1 MNPTEVSA
9 SLKEWEREKR
19 KKNLT
24 AASNGIWCDSKSS
37 ENRRSHSNNNTDM
50 MLSIWRDL
58 SLSLYVYVR
67 KHISGWCLF
76 LCAHRM
82 KKNDDWRLFW
92 PTPSAQ
98 HKPLDGIQ
106 SLARFGYTSLIQL
119 ERSHIRIRDMR
130 KWRQTEQIHRKKKN
144 NNNSSTQPKR
154 KKELD
159 LCERCSVH
167 ISVGITCFAS
177 QRHRQKRTYSLGSQQ
192 QCDLSSKKRSRF
204 YFFSLLLFLFAVKE
218 FLYAKTFDCRS
229 LPSVNGNIHQ
239 LKYLLW
245 CFSLDISCLCQR
257 ERGS

>member
-1 MNPTEVSA
+1 MRTSVNRNWRKTKWKKNESNWSERKPERVR
-9 SLKEWEREKR
+9 EREKR

-67 KHISGWCLF
+67 KHISGWCLL

-154 KKELD
+154 KKRTGFMWTVLSTYISWNNVFCITTTQTKANVFIGLSTTVWLEL
-159 LCERCSVH
+159 EKE
-167 ISVGITCFAS
+167 IAF
-177 QRHRQKRTYSLGSQQ
+177 
-192 QCDLSSKKRSRF
+192 
-204 YFFSLLLFLFAVKE
+204 LFLLSASF
-218 FLYAKTFDCRS
+218 
-229 LPSVNGNIHQ
+229 SV
-239 LKYLLW
+239 
-245 CFSLDISCLCQR
+245 CC
-257 ERGS
+257 